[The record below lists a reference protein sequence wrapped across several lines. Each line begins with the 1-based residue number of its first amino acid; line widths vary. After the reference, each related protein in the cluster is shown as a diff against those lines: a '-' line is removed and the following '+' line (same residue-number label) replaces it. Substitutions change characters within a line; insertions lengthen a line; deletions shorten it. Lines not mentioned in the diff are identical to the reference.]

1 VPPALKD
8 EPDRLPAR
16 WAAPLVRQS
25 WVGVV
30 GLAATLL
37 GFGLLVRAAVRT
49 RDPALGTVLGSVALL
64 VVSFV
69 AFLVRYPKQDGDNI
83 KALYLLNAAPVV
95 ALACAVGVTAVAGR
109 GRGARGITVAVA
121 VAAGLVTVSFLVLP
135 RG

>member
-1 VPPALKD
+1 MGC
-8 EPDRLPAR
+8 
-16 WAAPLVRQS
+16 PLVRQS
-25 WVGVV
+25 WVGVA
-30 GLAATLL
+30 GLALTLL
-37 GFGLLVRAAVRT
+37 GFVLLVRTAVRT

-95 ALACAVGVTAVAGR
+95 ALACAVGVTALAGR
-109 GRGARGITVAVA
+109 GRGARGVTVAV
-121 VAAGLVTVSFLVLP
+121 VALAALVTLSFLLLP